1 MRLTPILFIFS
12 ALLSGLTHVACA
24 EDRLIEP
31 PDDRE
36 FVLDFADIV
45 SKDDTAK
52 ISQAGKKLLAD
63 TGVRMVV
70 LTVNSMAHYNNAENI
85 QAFTRKVL
93 DTWTEKQ
100 PEAMWAKSVLIV
112 RAKDDKKFRIHVG
125 SAWKDALEK
134 DIDKII
140 KDVVLPKFKAN
151 EISKGLLETTSA
163 LDKLV
168 RKNKDLAVVE
178 PAKPKAES
186 APPKAEN
193 K

>member
-52 ISQAGKKLLAD
+52 ISETGKKLLTD
-63 TGVRMVV
+63 TGVRLVV
-70 LTVNSMAHYNNAENI
+70 LTINSMAHYNNADNI
-85 QAFTRKVL
+85 QAFTRKIM
-93 DTWTEKQ
+93 DTWIEKQ
-100 PEAMWAKSVLIV
+100 SDKMWTKSVMIV
-112 RAKDDKKFRIHVG
+112 RAKDDKKVRIQLG
-125 SAWKDALEK
+125 GAWKHALDADVEK
-134 DIDKII
+134 VMN
-140 KDVVLPKFKAN
+140 DVLVPRFKAN
-151 EISKGLLETTSA
+151 EVSKGLLETAKA
-163 LDKLV
+163 LDKLL
-168 RKNKDLAVVE
+168 RKNIDKASVE
-178 PAKPKAES
+178 AADPPADKTGKSE
-186 APPKAEN
+186 K